1 MASPL
6 LEGLNPAQLAAV
18 THGDGPLLVF
28 AGAGSGKTRVLTHRV
43 AWLIRE
49 REAPPHSILAVT
61 FTNKAAR
68 EMRERIERLLPIS
81 IQGLWI
87 GTFHAMCARMLR
99 ETGQKVGIDRD
110 FVVYDDGDQLSLVR
124 ECLAQ
129 LRIDDKRFAPRMVLS
144 QISRAKERLIPA
156 ERFGDHYSGFVE
168 DIVGR
173 VYALYEEK
181 LRLNRALDFD
191 DLLMSCVRLLQQ
203 SEDALA
209 RYQNRFRHIL
219 VDEFQDVNYAQYILV
234 KLLAGERRNVTVVGD
249 DDQSIYMFRGAEVGL
264 MLDFERDYPN
274 STVVKLE
281 QNYRSTSTILEAA
294 HAVVS
299 NNRGRKPKKLWTAIK
314 GGPLLRRHE
323 AANEQEEAYY
333 VLQWVRDQT
342 RQGQRR
348 LRDYAVLYRTNAQSR
363 PFEEVFINFGLPYR
377 IVGGVRFYERK
388 EIKDVVAYL
397 RVVHNP
403 ADSVSLRRILNVPAR
418 GIGATSLQRLEDY
431 AEQHHCSLWDA
442 LNAADGLSGLSA
454 KVRSS
459 VRDFTAIIEEARA
472 MREAS
477 TVTAITERLLA
488 RTGYLRELEA
498 DPSPEGQAR
507 SENVRELLTVTTEF
521 DATSEERTL
530 AAFLEQVAL
539 VSDLDSLEAGA
550 DAVTLMTLH
559 SAKGLEFPVVFLAGM
574 EEGVF
579 PHSRSLTEDRQLEEE
594 RRLCYVGITR
604 AREELHLT
612 HAYRR
617 SHYGGIQTNPPS
629 RFLREI
635 PAELFEPG
643 TALVAPTQRTD
654 GKEPLSVSAYFA
666 DRRQQQATWNTAE
679 NRERAMPVPAEPP
692 PDAFRPGEKV
702 LHEKFGK
709 GVVVSVKQE
718 AGDVQYSVAF
728 PEVGIK
734 KLLQSFA
741 KLKPAT

>member
-442 LNAADGLSGLSA
+442 LNAADGLSGLTA

>member
-1 MASPL
+1 VASPL

-156 ERFGDHYSGFVE
+156 EHFGDHYSGFVE

>member
-156 ERFGDHYSGFVE
+156 EHFGDHYSGFVE

>member
-110 FVVYDDGDQLSLVR
+110 FVVYDDGDQLALVR

-168 DIVGR
+168 DIVAR

-281 QNYRSTSTILEAA
+281 QNYRSTSTILDAA

-333 VLQWVRDQT
+333 VLQWVREQT

-442 LNAADGLSGLSA
+442 LTAADGLSGLSA

-459 VRDFTAIIEEARA
+459 VRDFTSIIEEARA
-472 MREAS
+472 MREVS

-617 SHYGGIQTNPPS
+617 SHYGGLQTNPPS

-643 TALVAPTQRTD
+643 TALVAPTQHTD
-654 GKEPLSVSAYFA
+654 GKETLSISTYFA
-666 DRRQQQATWNTAE
+666 DRRQQQATWNIAE
-679 NRERAMPVPAEPP
+679 KRERAMPVPAEPP
-692 PDAFRPGEKV
+692 PNAFRPGEKV

-718 AGDVQYSVAF
+718 ADDVQYSVAF